1 MFGWRARPTQ
11 LTCVV
16 AEGALRPH
24 HAALQTAHVNSSVPC
39 TIARTSRSAPSHEC
53 ERSLRSRQQQIEALR
68 AANPCFSQVPGD
80 PSKYEMGL
88 RLESSGATIRLR
100 M

>member
-1 MFGWRARPTQ
+1 MRRCKRRTSILQCPAPSPARP
-11 LTCVV
+11 
-16 AEGALRPH
+16 ALPPH
-24 HAALQTAHVNSSVPC
+24 TNAS
-39 TIARTSRSAPSHEC
+39 
-53 ERSLRSRQQQIEALR
+53 RSLRSRQQQIEALR